1 MELMNATRCLAAI
14 LALSLPAG
22 LRAQRS
28 VGKRIDTAA
37 EVRARE
43 AGAYGQLWQGVKFI
57 FLEKPRP
64 DQKQGY
70 RGFCDKE
77 NCPLIEFSALEYGK
91 FLGKTMTAV
100 DVKLNDAGI
109 FVVKFQLD
117 GGTGFV
123 YGTPNRSG
131 DWIASIAPAG
141 DLEKA
146 KARWLGR
153 TVYATAT
160 TKALS
165 TYDAERDEFG
175 EIPVK
180 NLEPLK
186 VIDVWRGFDANRP
199 VWLIVERRNGE
210 QGFIATT
217 VSWTKYNTFWREGRK
232 PGERE
237 VHDADPRARLNW
249 PPPVWRA
256 IEERALR
263 PNMTREQ
270 VLMSW
275 GEPDK
280 TEQVAGPGGGE
291 ERWTYQDQTV
301 SFVGNGM
308 R

>member
-1 MELMNATRCLAAI
+1 MEPMKFLRGLTAVLSVA
-14 LALSLPAG
+14 LALSLF
-22 LRAQRS
+22 AQRS

-43 AGAYGQLWQGVKFI
+43 AGAYGQLWVGGKFI
-57 FLEKPRP
+57 FLEKPKP
-64 DQKQGY
+64 EQKQGY

-91 FLGKTMTAV
+91 FLGKTLTAV
-100 DVKLNDAGI
+100 SVTLNDAGI
-109 FVVKFQLD
+109 YVVKFQLD
-117 GGTGFV
+117 GTPGFI

-141 DLEKA
+141 DLDRA
-146 KARWLGR
+146 KALWLGK
-153 TVYATAT
+153 TVYASAS
-160 TKALS
+160 TKAIA
-165 TYDAERDEFG
+165 TYDAEHDESG

-210 QGFIATT
+210 QGYIATT

-237 VHDADPRARLNW
+237 VHDNDPRARLNW

-263 PNMTREQ
+263 PGMTREQ

-280 TEQVAGPGGGE
+280 TEQVAGPGGSE
-291 ERWTYQDQTV
+291 ERWTYQDQTI